1 MDAECLRRE
10 RHFANLLD
18 PSGFGRERRGRTQ
31 QLGTITGGDCQLE
44 ARKKDAHNHE
54 RMFPSRA
61 DGPCSD
67 ARCYGPAMASTPNIA
82 DIAVKGAHT
91 LRAFG
96 QRVPGAGGLLARSLR
111 DSLKERNVL
120 ITGASS
126 GIGKA
131 TALEIGKAQ
140 GTVLLVART
149 KEKLDEVAAEV
160 EELGGV
166 AYVHPCD
173 LSDLDDI
180 DRMAAEVLEEHSVVD
195 ILVNNAGKSIRR
207 SVSNAYDRFHDY
219 QRTMQLNY
227 FAPVKLILALL
238 PAMRA
243 QHSGHIINISTIG
256 LQMNTPRF
264 SAYVAS
270 KAALDAF
277 SRSIAPE
284 VIGDGVHVTTVYMPL
299 VRTPMIAPTKIYDRF
314 PTLSPEEA
322 AEMITASIRKR
333 PKRVATTMGN
343 LGQLSYAVVP
353 GAQDLVVNRA
363 YKLFPEGAPKK
374 EEESAEQ
381 RAFAR
386 ATRGVH
392 W

>member
-1 MDAECLRRE
+1 VAPP
-10 RHFANLLD
+10 NL
-18 PSGFGRERRGRTQ
+18 
-31 QLGTITGGDCQLE
+31 
-44 ARKKDAHNHE
+44 
-54 RMFPSRA
+54 
-61 DGPCSD
+61 
-67 ARCYGPAMASTPNIA
+67 PNIA
-82 DIAVKGAHT
+82 AEGAKT

-96 QRVPGAGGLLARSLR
+96 QRIPGAGDVLARSLQSAVK
-111 DSLKERNVL
+111 DRNVL

-131 TALEIGKAQ
+131 TALEIGRAG
-140 GTVLLVART
+140 GTVMLVART
-149 KEKLDEVAAEV
+149 QEKLEEVKREV
-160 EELGGV
+160 ELLGGTG
-166 AYVHPCD
+166 YVHRCD
-173 LSDLDDI
+173 LTDIDDI
-180 DRMAAEVLEEHSVVD
+180 DRMASEVLDTHGQID

-207 SVSNAYDRFHDY
+207 SVNRAYDRFHDY
-219 QRTMQLNY
+219 QRTMQINY
-227 FAPVKLILALL
+227 FAPVKLILRLL
-238 PAMRA
+238 PSMRERGT
-243 QHSGHIINISTIG
+243 GHIINISTIG

-284 VIGDGVHVTTVYMPL
+284 VIDDGVHITTVYMPL

-314 PTLSPEEA
+314 PTLSPDEA
-322 AEMITASIRKR
+322 AQMITDAIRKR
-333 PKRVATTMGN
+333 PKRMATTLGN
-343 LGQLSYAVVP
+343 LGQLSYAIVP

-363 YKLFPEGAPKK
+363 YKLFPEGDGAKK
-374 EEESAEQ
+374 AEVEEVTPEQ